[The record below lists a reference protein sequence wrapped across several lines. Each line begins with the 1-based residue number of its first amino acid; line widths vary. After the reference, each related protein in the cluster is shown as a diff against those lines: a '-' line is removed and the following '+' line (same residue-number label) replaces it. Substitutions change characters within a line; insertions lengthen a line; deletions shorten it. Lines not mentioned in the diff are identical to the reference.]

1 MVGRELIM
9 TALVSAGTVQ
19 VDQIHYRVF
28 GKRRKGAKER
38 KSSILCLRPC
48 NYFDSVI
55 ATLR

>member
-1 MVGRELIM
+1 MVGRKLIM

-19 VDQIHYRVF
+19 VDQIHYVQRFLV
-28 GKRRKGAKER
+28 KEEKEQK

-55 ATLR
+55 ALH